1 MRLASLCLGLLFC
14 SVPAWAFLPP
24 AYDDAPIRNIK
35 FIGKN
40 HGVAV
45 GDHGVVWQTLDGGKT
60 WDRMKSGTKASL
72 RGLHFV
78 DEITGW
84 TVGRKELPSGLGSVG
99 IVMMTS
105 DGGLTWTEQ
114 NTTQLPGLNVVQ
126 FFSETHGIAA
136 GDGTAECPSGFFAT
150 ADAGK
155 TWMPVRGPRTT
166 SWLCGEF
173 GDQSNGVLGGVWGR
187 CSTVSQGKFRASE
200 LPATT
205 PQIQAMTFG
214 GTTGGIAV
222 GEGGTVLRSTTSGA
236 TWTICDMGLSAELMK
251 NLDFYAVARNGD
263 TVWVAG
269 RPGSMVFKSTDLGK
283 TWTKHKTNWSG
294 TIHAMTATSADE
306 VYAVGDLGVILKSKD
321 GGQTWAVQ
329 RSGGQRSAVLFAHE
343 SYRTLPLD
351 ALATLGVRDGY
362 HSVCLTLGSV
372 DVKNAQ
378 LKHTTD
384 AFRQSSAVRMAGG
397 TVSESCSAFPMAG
410 HQREGTVDQLAM
422 QWKEDDLVRRL
433 VLAIRQWTPDVV
445 VSDML
450 SSNSTPAE
458 QWVLAC
464 TKKAFKLAE
473 DANSYPEQ
481 LELGLKVYS
490 PKKLYAVAADNFA
503 EAPIGTD
510 NTEFSRNL
518 VTTIQGYT
526 DPAFAVLGE
535 NLTAP
540 AQRRYR
546 LVSHRVPGC
555 EKHISLSAGFTFAEG
570 GAARRELPKFDISLD
585 ELFEKAKTVSAARK
599 SLEGLLSTAVTR
611 VDTEKALTAV
621 YDQLRKLPEDVAC
634 KAAVGVG
641 RSFASQ
647 GRWVLAREMY
657 LMVAAKYSG
666 FDDSAEAVRW
676 LQRYYGSA
684 EARTRADRENA
695 TVMQY
700 AVATTTKNNDGTI
713 QPVRFMEPV
722 VSKTEFKPTEA
733 EAIQM
738 WGKASMEMRTKL
750 QSFGEAYDR
759 DPTFHFSTLVARRQ
773 LNLSGDAGEQL
784 TNYFARRPGA
794 VLAKPGED
802 LWRDCFAAE
811 LWLTN
816 RSAIAIQPKPLA
828 TMTMATAKPFLD
840 GKLDEECWKT
850 AKPIDLNT
858 TTGDTAG
865 YGTTGYMTMDDEFLY
880 LAVVCKHPEGKQQ
893 PKATGRKRDDD
904 LRGMDRVD
912 LMLDL
917 DRDYQTYYR
926 LQIDQRGCVAEDCT
940 GDSSWNPKYFVAVE
954 PTGTG
959 WTAEVAIPRS
969 ELTNSPFKVGQT
981 WAMNLT
987 RVIPSVGCQTW
998 SGPADSTPRPEAS
1011 GLLQLVEAK
1020 K

>member
-1 MRLASLCLGLLFC
+1 MRLASLCLVLLFC
-14 SVPAWAFLPP
+14 SAPAWAFLPP

-35 FIGKN
+35 FIGKT

-45 GDHGVVWQTLDGGKT
+45 GDHGAVWQTLDGGKT

-78 DEITGW
+78 DELIGW

-99 IVMMTS
+99 IVMMTN

-136 GDGTAECPSGFFAT
+136 GDGTAECPSGFYAT

-173 GDQSNGVLGGVWGR
+173 VDQSNGVLGGVWGR
-187 CSTVSQGKFRASE
+187 CSTVNNGMLRVSG
-200 LPATT
+200 LPSTT
-205 PQIQAMTFG
+205 QQIQAMAFG

-222 GEGGTVLRSTTSGA
+222 GECGTVLKSTSSGA
-236 TWTICDMGLSAELMK
+236 TWATCDMGLSAELMK

-263 TVWVAG
+263 TVWAAG

-294 TIHAMTATSADE
+294 TIHAMTATSTDE

-321 GGQTWAVQ
+321 GGQTWTVQ

-372 DVKNAQ
+372 DPASAQ
-378 LKHTTD
+378 WMHTTD
-384 AFRQSSAVRMAGG
+384 GFRQSFAVRMAGG
-397 TVSESCSAFPMAG
+397 TVSETCSAFPMAG
-410 HQREGTVDQLAM
+410 HQREGGVDQLAN
-422 QWKEDDLVRRL
+422 QWKEEDLVRRL
-433 VLAIRQWTPDVV
+433 VLAIRQWTPDVI
-445 VSDML
+445 VSDLL
-450 SSNSTPAE
+450 SANATPAE
-458 QWVLAC
+458 QWVVAC

-473 DANSYPEQ
+473 DAGSYPEQ

-490 PKKLYAVAADNFA
+490 PKKLYAVAPDNFA
-503 EAPIGTD
+503 EAPIQTD

-546 LVSHRVPGC
+546 LVSHRMPGC
-555 EKHISLSAGFTFAEG
+555 EKHSSLSAGFTFAEG

-634 KAAVGVG
+634 KAAIGVG

-647 GRWVLAREMY
+647 GKWVLAREMY
-657 LMVAAKYSG
+657 LMVAAKYAG

-676 LQRYYGSA
+676 LQRYYSSA
-684 EARTRADRENA
+684 EARTRADKENA

-700 AVATTTKNNDGTI
+700 SVATTTKNNDGTI
-713 QPVRFMEPV
+713 QQTRFMEPV
-722 VSKTEFKPTEA
+722 VSKTEFKPTDA

-750 QSFGEAYDR
+750 QTFGEAYDR
-759 DPTFHFSTLVARRQ
+759 DPTFHFSTLAARRQ
-773 LNLSGDAGEQL
+773 LNLTGDAGEQL

-794 VLAKPGED
+794 ASMKPGED

-811 LWLTN
+811 MWLTN

-828 TMTMATAKPFLD
+828 TMTTGAKPFLD
-840 GKLDEECWKT
+840 GVLNDDCWKDS
-850 AKPIDLNT
+850 KPIELNT
-858 TTGDTAG
+858 TTGNTNG
-865 YGTTGYMTMDDEFLY
+865 YSTTGYFTMDDEYLY

-940 GDSSWNPKYFVAVE
+940 GDVSWNPKYFVAVE
-954 PTGTG
+954 PTSTG

-969 ELTNSPFKVGQT
+969 ELTTSPFKVGQT

-987 RVIPSVGCQTW
+987 RVIPSVGCQR
-998 SGPADSTPRPEAS
+998 PATTGRGQEV
-1011 GLLQLVEAK
+1011 GH
-1020 K
+1020 

>member
-1 MRLASLCLGLLFC
+1 MRLASLILGLLVC
-14 SVPAWAFLPP
+14 VAPAWAFLPP
-24 AYDDAPIRNIK
+24 AYDDAPVRNIK
-35 FIGKN
+35 FINKN

-45 GDHGVVWQTLDGGKT
+45 GDHGVVWQTLDSGKT

-72 RGLHFV
+72 RGLHFL
-78 DEITGW
+78 DDITGW

-99 IVMMTS
+99 IVMMTN

-126 FFSETHGIAA
+126 FFSETHGVAA

-150 ADAGK
+150 EDAGK

-173 GDQSNGVLGGVWGR
+173 ADQSNGVLGGVWGQ
-187 CSTVSQGKFRASE
+187 CSSVVQGKFQPVEMPS
-200 LPATT
+200 
-205 PQIQAMTFG
+205 IQAISG
-214 GTTGGIAV
+214 NIAV
-222 GEGGTVLRSTTSGA
+222 GECGTVVCNNNGRWTT
-236 TWTICDMGLSAELMK
+236 CDIGVSADAMK
-251 NLDFYAVARNGD
+251 NLDFHAVARNGD

-269 RPGSMVFKSTDLGK
+269 RPGSIVFKSIDNGK

-294 TIHAMTATSADE
+294 TIHAMTASSADE

-321 GGQTWAVQ
+321 GGATWTVQ

-362 HSVCLTLGSV
+362 HTVCLTLGSA
-372 DVKNAQ
+372 DTKSAQ
-378 LKHTTD
+378 LLHTTD
-384 AFRQSSAVRMAGG
+384 SFRQASAVRQAGG
-397 TVSESCSAFPMAG
+397 TVSETCSGFPMSG
-410 HQREGTVDQLAM
+410 YQREGTVEQLANR
-422 QWKEDDLVRRL
+422 WKEDDVVRRL

-445 VSDML
+445 VSDYL
-450 SSNSTPAE
+450 SANATPAE
-458 QWVLAC
+458 QWMLAC

-473 DANSYPEQ
+473 DPSAYPEQ
-481 LELGLKVYS
+481 LELGLKVYA
-490 PKKLYAVAADNFA
+490 PKKLYAIAPTTGN
-503 EAPIGTD
+503 EAQIQVD

-526 DPAFAVLGE
+526 DPAFAILGE
-535 NLTAP
+535 TLTAP

-555 EKHISLSAGFTFAEG
+555 EKHTSLSAGFTFAEG

-599 SLEGLLSTAVTR
+599 SLEGMLGAATTR
-611 VDTEKALTAV
+611 IETEKALTAV

-647 GRWVLAREMY
+647 GKWVLAREMY
-657 LMVAAKYSG
+657 LIVAAKYSG

-684 EARTRADRENA
+684 EARLRADRENA

-700 AVATTTKNNDGTI
+700 GVAVTTKNNDGTL
-713 QPVRFMEPV
+713 QPVRYQEPV
-722 VSKTEFKPTEA
+722 VSKTEFKMTDA
-733 EAIQM
+733 EAIQA

-759 DPTFHFSTLVARRQ
+759 DPAFHFSTLVARRQ
-773 LNLSGDAGEQL
+773 LNLSGDASEQL
-784 TNYFARRPGA
+784 TQYFARRPGA

-811 LWLTN
+811 LWLGN
-816 RSAIAIQPKPLA
+816 RTAVAVQPKPYS
-828 TMTMATAKPFLD
+828 TMTLSTKPHLD
-840 GKLDEECWKT
+840 GVLDDECWKT
-850 AKPIDLNT
+850 ATPMELK
-858 TTGDTAG
+858 GDTAG
-865 YGTTGYMTMDDEFLY
+865 YSTVAKVSMDDEFLY
-880 LAVVCKHPEGKQQ
+880 VAVVCKHPEGKHQ
-893 PKATGRKRDDD
+893 PKATSRKRDDD

-912 LMLDL
+912 VMLDL

-926 LQIDQRGCVAEDCT
+926 FQIDQRGCVAEDCT

-954 PTGTG
+954 PTSTG
-959 WTAEVAIPRS
+959 WTAELAIPRS
-969 ELTNSPFKVGQT
+969 ELTNSTFKMGQT
-981 WAMNLT
+981 WAVNFT
-987 RVIPSVGCQTW
+987 RVIPAVGCQTW

-1011 GLLQLVEAK
+1011 GLLQVVEGK